1 MVTSH
6 VLTWEVTE
14 SQGYETSWI
23 EFRGATLQAHGR
35 AVGTRP
41 EVYWLSYDLDTG
53 EDFVT
58 RELHVRAAT
67 AMGSRE
73 LLLLHDGD
81 GRWTANREHV
91 PEVDGALD
99 CDLGRCPLT
108 NTMPVL
114 RHGLQLAPGERTFLM
129 AWVSV
134 PDLTVHASRQT
145 YTHLAR
151 TESGARIRFASG
163 DFRRDIEFDAEG
175 LVVDYPGLAHRHAPA
190 ATKGDHQRR
199 MGNGVRRDSTEGG

>member
-23 EFRGATLQAHGR
+23 EFRGTTLQAHGR

-73 LLLLHDGD
+73 LRLLHDGD
-81 GRWTANREHV
+81 GRWTANGEHV
-91 PEVDGALD
+91 PEADGALD

-151 TESGARIRFASG
+151 TETGARIRFASG

-175 LVVDYPGLAHRHAPA
+175 LVVDYPGLAHRHAP
-190 ATKGDHQRR
+190 TVTTGDHEHRI
-199 MGNGVRRDSTEGG
+199 GNGVRRGRTEGG

>member
-23 EFRGATLQAHGR
+23 EFRGMTLQAHGR

-73 LLLLHDGD
+73 LRLLHDGD
-81 GRWTANREHV
+81 AGGPPTGSMCRRSTAHSTAIW
-91 PEVDGALD
+91 DGVRSPTP
-99 CDLGRCPLT
+99 CRSSGT
-108 NTMPVL
+108 
-114 RHGLQLAPGERTFLM
+114 
-129 AWVSV
+129 VSNW
-134 PDLTVHASRQT
+134 R
-145 YTHLAR
+145 R
-151 TESGARIRFASG
+151 ASG
-163 DFRRDIEFDAEG
+163 R
-175 LVVDYPGLAHRHAPA
+175 
-190 ATKGDHQRR
+190 
-199 MGNGVRRDSTEGG
+199 S